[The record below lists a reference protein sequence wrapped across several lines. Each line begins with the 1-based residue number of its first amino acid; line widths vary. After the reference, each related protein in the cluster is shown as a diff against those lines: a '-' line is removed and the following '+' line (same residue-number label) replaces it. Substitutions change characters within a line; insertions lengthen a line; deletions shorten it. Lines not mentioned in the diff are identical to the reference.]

1 MEKKVLTAQQVRHM
15 KRSNLLRGTVILTL
29 AGFATR
35 FIGFF
40 YRIFLSNTM
49 GAELMG
55 IYQLIFP
62 LFAIC
67 YTIFAAGIQTSISRL
82 VASEIGRRNHKNI
95 YKILRIGMLLSV
107 TLAVFL
113 SVLVYIFADQIAWRF
128 LLEPRSA
135 SSLKLMATVF
145 PFCGV
150 TACINGYYYG
160 LKKTAIPATTQ
171 LVEQAIRVVI
181 VYIIALYAG
190 KGDVKVTCE
199 IAVIGV
205 VAGEVASSI
214 YNLVSLFFTK
224 SPQSL
229 LINGSGPEA
238 VIGRPRLILKNIL
251 SLSVPLSANRLLLS
265 ILHSMEAVL
274 IPAMLRRSGLSTQEA
289 MITFGVLSG
298 MSIPFIMFPTALTN
312 ALSVLV
318 LPTISEAQA
327 VNNNNVIGKTTSIT
341 VKYSM
346 IIGIIS
352 SGVFIAFGKD
362 LGTAIFHNE
371 ASGNYLMILAWLCP
385 FLYLTTTLGS
395 VINGLG
401 KAHITFINSIIGTL
415 SKILLIVTLIPSKGI
430 TGYLFAVLIGQLI
443 ITGLDTFAVIRN
455 VHFTFD
461 SVNSI
466 LKPGI
471 IVAFTSFLIKAIY
484 EYTIKMT
491 HINEVIMLLAFC
503 FVLCVICLILLLIL
517 KAISKNDFK

>member
-1 MEKKVLTAQQVRHM
+1 M
-15 KRSNLLRGTVILTL
+15 

-62 LFAIC
+62 VFTIC

-82 VASEIGRRNHKNI
+82 VASEMGRGNHKNVN
-95 YKILRIGMLLSV
+95 KILRIGMLLSIS
-107 TLAVFL
+107 LAVFL
-113 SVLVYIFADQIAWRF
+113 AALVYIFANQISFRF

-135 SSLKLMATVF
+135 SSLKLMAATF
-145 PFCGV
+145 PFCGI

-171 LVEQAIRVVI
+171 LVEQAIRVVV

-190 KGDVKVTCE
+190 HGDIKVTCE
-199 IAVIGV
+199 MAVIGV
-205 VAGEVASSI
+205 IVGEVASCI

-224 SPQSL
+224 SPQSY
-229 LINGSGPEA
+229 
-238 VIGRPRLILKNIL
+238 ILSPPKTALVSVRRRTILNNIL

-265 ILHSMEAVL
+265 ILHSIEAVL

-289 MITFGVLSG
+289 MVTFGVLSG

-327 VNNNNVIGKTTSIT
+327 VNNENLIGKTTSIT
-341 VKYSM
+341 IKYSL
-346 IIGIIS
+346 IIGIVS
-352 SGVFIAFGKD
+352 TGVFIAFGKD
-362 LGTAIFHNE
+362 LGNAIFHNE
-371 ASGNYLMILAWLCP
+371 ASGNYLTILAWLCP

-401 KAHITFINSIIGTL
+401 KAHITFINSIIGSI
-415 SKILLIVTLIPSKGI
+415 SKIILIATLIPSKGI
-430 TGYLFAVLIGQLI
+430 SGYLFALLIGQLI
-443 ITGLDTFAVIRN
+443 ITGLDTFAVVKN

-461 SVNSI
+461 GVNSI

-471 IVAFTSFLIKAIY
+471 VVAFSSFLIKVIY
-484 EYTIKMT
+484 EYVKKMT
-491 HINEVIMLLAFC
+491 HINEIIMLLAFC
-503 FVLCVICLILLLIL
+503 FVLCVICLIFLLIL
-517 KAISKNDFK
+517 KAVSKKDFR